1 MDAYLISDS
10 ESVKLYQGKKSMLQ
24 KRNSS
29 VYDLIIVDLL
39 AGMSLEESKAKFTR
53 DSIPA
58 RDAKTKA
65 VRVYKIEKILREF
78 YAAPNRS
85 HDLSKFW
92 TYVER
97 HAPTESNYAKLIV
110 RKLLD
115 AGWKPEER
123 AT

>member
-1 MDAYLISDS
+1 
-10 ESVKLYQGKKSMLQ
+10 MLQ
-24 KRNSS
+24 KNPS
-29 VYDLIIVDLL
+29 VYDSIIQDLL

-65 VRVYKIEKILREF
+65 VRVYKIEKILRDF
-78 YAAPNRS
+78 YAAPDRS
-85 HDLSKFW
+85 HDLSKLW
-92 TYVER
+92 IHIEK

-110 RKLLD
+110 RKLLS

-123 AT
+123 TT